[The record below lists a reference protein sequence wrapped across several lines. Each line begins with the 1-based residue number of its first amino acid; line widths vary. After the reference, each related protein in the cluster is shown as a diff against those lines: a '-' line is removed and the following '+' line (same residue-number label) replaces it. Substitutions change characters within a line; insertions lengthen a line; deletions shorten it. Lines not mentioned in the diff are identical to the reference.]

1 MTSRAGTFARSSRAT
16 LRRPSRLARGSSGAR
31 CSIRRLAQFPC
42 ALSHVDKQAEA
53 SLPCRAAFEFAYDNE
68 REAVSAPL
76 GVESLLTRLF
86 RRPGKPA
93 AAELPAGDMRA
104 LDGLAR
110 ILRTVGVLKK

>member
-1 MTSRAGTFARSSRAT
+1 MTSPAGTSARSSRAT
-16 LRRPSRLARGSSGAR
+16 LRRPSRRARGSLGAR
-31 CSIRRLAQFPC
+31 CSSE
-42 ALSHVDKQAEA
+42 ALSASMCTSLCGRQAEA
-53 SLPCRAAFEFAYDNE
+53 ALPCRAAFDFAYDE
-68 REAVSAPL
+68 ETGAVSAPV

-110 ILRTVGVLKK
+110 ILRTVGVLNK